1 MKVSA
6 NCTKLVRLKKSQK
19 KRDKNLLCFNLSGF
33 SLFRKNAKL
42 YCKEIMMH
50 IFMEND
56 FSTIVLLEKKGLVNV
71 YNLFRSYFLF
81 YFFKTLKTL
90 KNQDIFGLMITVT
103 LQIITLFSCS
113 AIYSIRHIFS
123 QCHFNFHFNQFQ
135 IFLFSSVFFLSWQ

>member
-56 FSTIVLLEKKGLVNV
+56 FSTIVLLEKRGLVNV
-71 YNLFRSYFLF
+71 YNFILF
-81 YFFKTLKTL
+81 YFLKTL
-90 KNQDIFGLMITVT
+90 KNPDIFGLTITVT
-103 LQIITLFSCS
+103 LLIITLFSCS

-123 QCHFNFHFNQFQ
+123 QCHFNFHFNQFY
-135 IFLFSSVFFLSWQ
+135 IFYFLQFFFSLLAISQYGSH